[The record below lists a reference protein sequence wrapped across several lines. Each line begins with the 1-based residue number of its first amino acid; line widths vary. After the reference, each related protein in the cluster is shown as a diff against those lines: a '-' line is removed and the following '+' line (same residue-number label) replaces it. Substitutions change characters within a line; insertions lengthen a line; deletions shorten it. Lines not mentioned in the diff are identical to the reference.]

1 MFNGI
6 QRMIP
11 HHSRTSKSHYFTHFL
26 PKNRF
31 IAMYRT
37 FPTSALLFPKL
48 TMFQSLMG
56 IFKQC
61 RTISAKC
68 LIAFFQP
75 TIKSNHLLNRFLFLF
90 DSCHQI
96 YAFRIRTSLS
106 PSSILQLSMYLHTEF
121 HIRRNEDARYW

>member
-6 QRMIP
+6 QRMVP

-31 IAMYRT
+31 IAMFRT
-37 FPTSALLFPKL
+37 FSTSALLFPKL
-48 TMFQSLMG
+48 TMFQSFMS

-61 RTISAKC
+61 RTFSSKC

-75 TIKSNHLLNRFLFLF
+75 TIESNHLLYGFLFLF
-90 DSCHQI
+90 DSCHLI
-96 YAFRIRTSLS
+96 YAIKIRTSLS
-106 PSSILQLSMYLHTEF
+106 PSSILLQSMYLHTEF
-121 HIRRNEDARYW
+121 HIHRNEDTWYW